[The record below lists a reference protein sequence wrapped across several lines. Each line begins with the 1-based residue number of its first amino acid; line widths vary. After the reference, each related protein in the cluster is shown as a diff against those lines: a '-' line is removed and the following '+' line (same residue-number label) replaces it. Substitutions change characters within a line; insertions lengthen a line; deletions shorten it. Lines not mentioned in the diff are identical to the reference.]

1 MLIVLGEDGPFEIMM
16 GVIVLSN
23 IGSKLDILRNMVE
36 FMNFCTLTDFL
47 LFFGHVEV
55 LDG

>member
-1 MLIVLGEDGPFEIMM
+1 MLIVLGEDGSFEIMM
-16 GVIVLSN
+16 SVIVLSN
-23 IGSKLDILRNMVE
+23 IGSKFNILRNMVE
-36 FMNFCTLTDFL
+36 FMKFSTLTDFL